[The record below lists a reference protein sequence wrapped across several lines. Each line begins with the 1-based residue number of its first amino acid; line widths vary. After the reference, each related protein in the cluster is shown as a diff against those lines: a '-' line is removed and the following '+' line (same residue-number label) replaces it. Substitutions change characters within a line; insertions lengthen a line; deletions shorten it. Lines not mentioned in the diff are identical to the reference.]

1 MSTIRNN
8 INIISSELNCLINK
22 ILEDP
27 KLIDELDKYLTNNK
41 SEINKLDNK
50 GFNIL
55 MIYIER
61 MLDDNNFE
69 NFFDKFYNKKHL
81 KKNFNKDNLKKIIEI
96 LKKNNLDFNYQ
107 NDDGDTAL

>member
-41 SEINKLDNK
+41 SEINKLDDK
-50 GFNIL
+50 GSNLL
-55 MIYIER
+55 MIYIKKIF
-61 MLDDNNFE
+61 DKNNFE
-69 NFFDKFYNKKHL
+69 NLSEKFYSE
-81 KKNFNKDNLKKIIEI
+81 KKNLKEIIEI
-96 LKKNNLDFNYQ
+96 FKKNNLDFNYQ
-107 NDDGDTAL
+107 NDDGDIKRM